1 MKFNFKENLKKY
13 TDTIK
18 QEKENGFNRE
28 GKIKS
33 VDERNKAIEDISSRA
48 HTTPE
53 AEQQIYD
60 IQKSKL
66 EKLNKFKKFLEKT
79 RTESGFTHAA
89 MNPELAKTV
98 PTISFRDGQF
108 VATSPD
114 GKHVSVSLAEIMTDN
129 EWGLQYTF
137 DNSVNIH
144 DIRKY
149 YLEQLKSDLRE
160 KLDTQIIISE
170 TANTHSD
177 TFKQNAYRAIGE
189 RMENG
194 SEQGGV
200 IAEKMVK
207 NFLKKL
213 TIETDADFEIIDADV
228 HQDVEQ
234 KIDFI
239 IHRKNNER
247 NRGAKIEQ
255 SDTATDI
262 TFQDIGIQFTMNTNK
277 TEHKEKQINNAKKHL
292 DDNIDDIVLVTL
304 PIEQASNLYKK
315 WNQNPSSGGP
325 EKSWDIHTQEQIFRG
340 VMDRVL
346 SQDEIDE
353 FCERNFK

>member
-1 MKFNFKENLKKY
+1 MKFNFKNNLEKY
-13 TDTIK
+13 TEAIK
-18 QEKENGFNRE
+18 QEKERGFGRE
-28 GKIKS
+28 EKELSKNIRENLTGNIA
-33 VDERNKAIEDISSRA
+33 ELA
-48 HTTPE
+48 HTTAE
-53 AEQQIYD
+53 AEQQIYN

-66 EKLNKFKKFLEKT
+66 EKLNKFVKFMRET
-79 RTESGFTHAA
+79 RSGNGGFKHAV
-89 MNPELAKTV
+89 MNPELAKSV
-98 PTISFRDGQF
+98 PTVSFRDGQF
-108 VATSPD
+108 ITTSVT
-114 GKHVSVSLAEIMTDN
+114 GKSSEINLTEVMTDG
-129 EWGLQYTF
+129 EWGMQYTF
-137 DNSVNIH
+137 DDSVNIH

-149 YLEQLKSDLRE
+149 YLEQLKADLRE

-170 TANTHSD
+170 TANTRTD

-189 RMENG
+189 RMEHG

-213 TIETDADFEIIDADV
+213 AIETDADFEIVDADV

-239 IHRKNNER
+239 IHRKNFEKV
-247 NRGAKIEQ
+247 RGARVEE
-255 SDTATDI
+255 SETRA
-262 TFQDIGIQFTMNTNK
+262 DIGIQFTMNTDK

-292 DDNIDDIVLVTL
+292 GSNIDDIVLVTL

-315 WNQNPSSGGP
+315 WSQNPSSGGP
-325 EKSWDIHTQEQIFRG
+325 EKSWDASTQEQIFRG

-346 SQDEIDE
+346 SPEEISE
-353 FCERNFK
+353 FCERNFR